1 MQTLKPAGSG
11 KMGRFFRQLSEYR
24 VLLLMLAPAVAFFI
38 VFCYVPMF
46 GMLIAFKNYDYSLG
60 ILRSPWVGFSNFT
73 FLFRSG
79 KLVSLFANTVLY
91 NLAFILVGLV
101 FQLFISV
108 ILSELSGRVFKK
120 FCQTAVFLPYF
131 VSIVVVGAIVYNL
144 LNYRYGFINAILT
157 AFGVEKVNFYA
168 NAGWWPFIL
177 IAANTWKNMGYGS
190 VVYLA
195 AITGIDA
202 EIYEAA
208 QIDGATILQRIF
220 RITLPNLLPTIITVT
235 LLNIGSIFR
244 GNFQL
249 FWNLVG
255 SNSLLYK
262 TTDVIDTYVYR
273 SMLKGTDYGM
283 TGAAGMLQSMLCF
296 GMIMAVNAIVKK
308 INAESA
314 LF

>member
-235 LLNIGSIFR
+235 LLNVGSIFR
-244 GNFQL
+244 GNFEL

-255 SNSLLYK
+255 NNSLLYK

-283 TGAAGMLQSMLCF
+283 TGAAGMLQSVLCF

>member
-1 MQTLKPAGSG
+1 MQPLKPADSG
-11 KMGRFFRQLSEYR
+11 KMRRFFRRLSEYR

-38 VFCYVPMF
+38 VFCYIPMF

-157 AFGVEKVNFYA
+157 AFGAEKINFYA

-177 IAANTWKNMGYGS
+177 IVANTWKNMGYGS

>member
-91 NLAFILVGLV
+91 NLAVILVGLV

-235 LLNIGSIFR
+235 LLNVGSIFR
-244 GNFQL
+244 GNFEL

-283 TGAAGMLQSMLCF
+283 TGAAGMLQSVLCF

>member
-24 VLLLMLAPAVAFFI
+24 VLLLMLAPGSRVFI

-168 NAGWWPFIL
+168 NAGLVAFHPDRRQHL
-177 IAANTWKNMGYGS
+177 EEHG
-190 VVYLA
+190 LR
-195 AITGIDA
+195 
-202 EIYEAA
+202 
-208 QIDGATILQRIF
+208 L
-220 RITLPNLLPTIITVT
+220 
-235 LLNIGSIFR
+235 R
-244 GNFQL
+244 G
-249 FWNLVG
+249 VSG
-255 SNSLLYK
+255 
-262 TTDVIDTYVYR
+262 R
-273 SMLKGTDYGM
+273 HHRH
-283 TGAAGMLQSMLCF
+283 
-296 GMIMAVNAIVKK
+296 
-308 INAESA
+308 
-314 LF
+314 

>member
-1 MQTLKPAGSG
+1 M
-11 KMGRFFRQLSEYR
+11 
-24 VLLLMLAPAVAFFI
+24 
-38 VFCYVPMF
+38 
-46 GMLIAFKNYDYSLG
+46 
-60 ILRSPWVGFSNFT
+60 
-73 FLFRSG
+73 
-79 KLVSLFANTVLY
+79 SLFANTVLY

-157 AFGVEKVNFYA
+157 AFGAEKVNFYA

-177 IAANTWKNMGYGS
+177 VIANTWKNMGYGS

-235 LLNIGSIFR
+235 LLNVGSIFR
-244 GNFQL
+244 GNFAL

-255 SNSLLYK
+255 NNSLLYK

-283 TGAAGMLQSMLCF
+283 TGAAGMLQSVLCF